1 MPIFG
6 NVDNAPYNPILNKR
20 VISDNLCLKI
30 DFGNYD
36 NDRARELIN
45 SKTELS
51 LLLASKFLKK
61 IRNSAHNKS
70 SERLGCV
77 LVIKKRHPRCQSDKG
92 MTCIGTCQ

>member
-1 MPIFG
+1 MIVIHNFEQCRRMG
-6 NVDNAPYNPILNKR
+6 SVSICRFLVTADKAPYNPILNKR

-36 NDRARELIN
+36 DDRARELIN

-61 IRNSAHNKS
+61 DTQQR
-70 SERLGCV
+70 
-77 LVIKKRHPRCQSDKG
+77 
-92 MTCIGTCQ
+92 T